1 MPLGTKTNIDI
12 KDYINKQK
20 SIIDNY
26 LTELFNNNKD
36 FAYPKELWEAVRY
49 SLLNGGKRI
58 RGIFCLASCESIINS
73 YTEDCLKLA
82 CSIEIVHA
90 MSLIHD
96 DLPAMDDDDLRR
108 GKPSCHKAFGE
119 ANAILAGDAM
129 LSMAFMIV
137 SDYMKNTS
145 SEKKVELINLLSRTF
160 TLGLVP
166 GQILD
171 LINTEEKSDL
181 KLTEEIYRL
190 KTAEL
195 IKASILGGAIITLEP
210 THENTKIIN
219 RLGHF
224 GLKVGTAFQ
233 IIDDILDIT
242 CDTKTLGKTSGKD
255 KTQKKGTFAMILGIQ
270 KSKEIAEKLIKEA
283 NQELELLPINSHL
296 LSGLSQYV
304 INRIN

>member
-1 MPLGTKTNIDI
+1 MSVEVKPNI
-12 KDYINKQK
+12 KEYINKQK
-20 SIIDNY
+20 LIIDNY
-26 LTELFNNNKD
+26 LIELLSKSED
-36 FAYPKELWEAVRY
+36 FAYPNELWEAVRY

-58 RGIFCLASCESIINS
+58 RGIFCLATCESIINS

-119 ANAILAGDAM
+119 ATAILAGDAM
-129 LSMAFMIV
+129 LSLAFMIV
-137 SDYMKNTS
+137 SDYLKNTS
-145 SEKKVELINLLSRTF
+145 SEKKVELISLLSRTF

-171 LINTEEKSDL
+171 LINTEEKSDI

-195 IKASILGGAIITLEP
+195 IKASVLSGAISAFELTDK
-210 THENTKIIN
+210 NQKIIN
-219 RLGHF
+219 SLKNF
-224 GLKVGTAFQ
+224 GMKVGISFQ
-233 IIDDILDIT
+233 IIDDVLDVIG
-242 CDTKTLGKTSGKD
+242 DTKILGKTTGKD
-255 KTQKKGTFAMILGIQ
+255 KNQKKGTYAMNLGIQ
-270 KSKEIAEKLIKEA
+270 KSKEIAEGLIKEA
-283 NQELELLPINSHL
+283 NEELELLPINSHL
-296 LSGLSQYV
+296 LTGLSQYV